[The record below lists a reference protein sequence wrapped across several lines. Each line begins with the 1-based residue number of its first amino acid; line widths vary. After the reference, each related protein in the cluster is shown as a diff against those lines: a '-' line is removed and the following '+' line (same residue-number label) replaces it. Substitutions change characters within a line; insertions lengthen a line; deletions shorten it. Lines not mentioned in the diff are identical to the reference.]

1 MPSIF
6 ITGPVRSGKSRFAE
20 RLARERGGDVLYV
33 ATGLIDPGDAEW
45 AARIA
50 HHSARRPADW
60 RVVETGAPAAPSLAK
75 LAAEAPESLTLL
87 VDSLGTWL
95 AERMSRRLDS
105 GGEAAALD
113 ADALEAEISEV
124 VDALA
129 ATRGHAIVVGDEAG
143 WGLVPPYKSGRIFR
157 DVLGRAQQRLAARSV
172 AAYLVVAGFAV
183 DLHTSGMLVGG
194 ADAELSDSEDVISR
208 RK

>member
-1 MPSIF
+1 
-6 ITGPVRSGKSRFAE
+6 
-20 RLARERGGDVLYV
+20 
-33 ATGLIDPGDAEW
+33 
-45 AARIA
+45 
-50 HHSARRPADW
+50 
-60 RVVETGAPAAPSLAK
+60 
-75 LAAEAPESLTLL
+75 LL

-95 AERMSRRLDS
+95 AERISHRLES

-113 ADALEAEISEV
+113 ADALEAEISEA

-129 ATRGHAIVVGDEAG
+129 ATHGHAIVVGDEAG

-183 DLHTSGMLVGG
+183 DLHTSGTLVGG
-194 ADAELSDSEDVISR
+194 ADAESSDSEDVISR